1 MISKTRG
8 SEFQKAYNPLTLEP
22 SWLPFKNQ
30 ECLNKDW
37 SYSGPAQELQSF
49 IDYILSGERLEV
61 FKRLATK

>member
-30 ECLNKDW
+30 ECLNKAW
-37 SYSGPAQELQSF
+37 SYANKWQETQES
-49 IDYILSGERLEV
+49 INNILSNDDTV
-61 FKRLATK
+61 